1 MLCFLVQLWLYCCV
15 FMPLRL
21 KIGGHIVFVLSVILS
36 FCPTLW
42 NLNLANNFW
51 TVSARALIFH
61 TSIPCDKTSQWFH
74 YFKINIRAFKLHMSI
89 SCDKIFLL
97 VSRYLSLWPWPSLEL
112 AIIGGIWGICV
123 WQTHLVSYSNGY
135 LELSNSIDN
144 VTGFPVWNFT
154 TQLQNVGVS
163 LLPVTLAVLW
173 ILVFLFT
180 AFGARVSG
188 WVRTSFSVFC
198 VPVY

>member
-1 MLCFLVQLWLYCCV
+1 MSAWAFKIDTSHACFLWQNL
-15 FMPLRL
+15 FMGT
-21 KIGGHIVFVLSVILS
+21 KISNHV
-36 FCPTLW
+36 TLTLEFDLFSE
-42 NLNLANNFW
+42 NFNLANTFW
-51 TVSARALIFH
+51 TVGARALIF
-61 TSIPCDKTSQWFH
+61 
-74 YFKINIRAFKLHMSI
+74 HMSI

-97 VSRYLSLWPWPSLEL
+97 VSRYLFLWPWPSLEL
-112 AIIGGIWGICV
+112 AIIRGIWGICV
-123 WQTHLVSYSNGY
+123 SQTHLVSYSNGY

-198 VPVY
+198 APVC